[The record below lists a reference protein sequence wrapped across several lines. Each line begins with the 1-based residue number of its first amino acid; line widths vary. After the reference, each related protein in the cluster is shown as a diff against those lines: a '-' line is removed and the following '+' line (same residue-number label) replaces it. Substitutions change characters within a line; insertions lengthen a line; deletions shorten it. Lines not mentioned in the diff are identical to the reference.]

1 VWGAVCLSVSV
12 AGTIGLGGLAGFG
25 GPIVFRRCKCYLKG
39 YISMQNARDTFY
51 VTLRDRLAAV
61 NPARTMVLRGVTRP
75 GVLVE
80 ENELASAY
88 QPVDTF
94 CLRWTGFN
102 VEAQGNLPLATMV
115 CEIRY
120 ATDGDSVNGGM
131 DRGRLLSAMDGE
143 LVAALSA
150 TPQNTPKMSYVGA
163 AGGSG
168 MAPVAMATNVF
179 WGDAVFGAAAV
190 NGERL
195 ERVATVEVFSY
206 QEAGEL

>member
-1 VWGAVCLSVSV
+1 
-12 AGTIGLGGLAGFG
+12 
-25 GPIVFRRCKCYLKG
+25 
-39 YISMQNARDTFY
+39 MQNARDTFF
-51 VTLRDRLAAV
+51 VTLRDRLAAL
-61 NPARTMVLRGVTRP
+61 NPERTMVLRGVTRP

-80 ENELASAY
+80 ENELVSAY

-94 CLRWTGFN
+94 CLHWTGLT
-102 VEAQGNLPLATMV
+102 VDAQGALPLVTMV
-115 CEIRY
+115 CQITY
-120 ATDGDSVNGGM
+120 ATDGDSGNGGM

-143 LVAALSA
+143 LVAAVSA
-150 TPQNTPKMSYVGA
+150 APQHVPKMSYVAA

-168 MAPVAMATNVF
+168 VAPTAMATNVF
-179 WGDAVFGAAAV
+179 WGDAVFGAVVV

>member
-1 VWGAVCLSVSV
+1 
-12 AGTIGLGGLAGFG
+12 
-25 GPIVFRRCKCYLKG
+25 
-39 YISMQNARDTFY
+39 MQNARDTFY

-88 QPVDTF
+88 QPVNAF
-94 CLRWTGFN
+94 
-102 VEAQGNLPLATMV
+102 

-120 ATDGDSVNGGM
+120 ATDGDSGNGGM
-131 DRGRLLSAMDGE
+131 DRGRLLSGMDGE
-143 LVAALSA
+143 LVAAVSA
-150 TPQNTPKMSYVGA
+150 APPNVPKMNYVAA

-168 MAPVAMATNVF
+168 PVTMATNVF
-179 WGDAVFGAAAV
+179 WSDAVFGAATV

>member
-1 VWGAVCLSVSV
+1 
-12 AGTIGLGGLAGFG
+12 
-25 GPIVFRRCKCYLKG
+25 
-39 YISMQNARDTFY
+39 MQNARDTFY
-51 VTLRDRLAAV
+51 VALRDRLAAL

-88 QPVDTF
+88 QPVDAF
-94 CLRWTGFN
+94 SLRWTGLS
-102 VEAQGNLPLATMV
+102 VDAKGALPLVTMA

-120 ATDGDSVNGGM
+120 ATDGDSGNGGM

-143 LVAALSA
+143 LVAAVSGG
-150 TPQNTPKMSYVGA
+150 PQNTPKMNYVAA

-168 MAPVAMATNVF
+168 KAPVAMATSVF
-179 WGDAVFGAAAV
+179 WGDVEFAAAAV

>member
-1 VWGAVCLSVSV
+1 
-12 AGTIGLGGLAGFG
+12 
-25 GPIVFRRCKCYLKG
+25 
-39 YISMQNARDTFY
+39 MQNARDTFY

-88 QPVDTF
+88 QPVNAF
-94 CLRWTGFN
+94 CLRWTGLS
-102 VEAQGNLPLATMV
+102 VDAQGSLPLVTMV

-120 ATDGDSVNGGM
+120 ATDGDSGNGGM

-143 LVAALSA
+143 LAVAASMA
-150 TPQNTPKMSYVGA
+150 PQNTPKMSYAAG

-168 MAPVAMATNVF
+168 GPPATMATNVF
-179 WGDAVFGAAAV
+179 WGDVSFGASAV